1 MIVLRDKT
9 FSDKPSSLIIED
21 VFHIM
26 NSGTTITGKINSGT
40 FSVGDK
46 ITIYDANGKKV
57 KSTKIIQIMTTNRKL
72 VDTASVNTMVGI
84 LLDKNVSE
92 KDIKRGM
99 VVKTE
104 YKSKLFSRTRTVMVD
119 KIVNKL
125 DKEGIEDYDI
135 VSKVSKEFI
144 SINSDLNNLTIYI
157 PEDLEYVQYEIDD
170 YIRSLVSYARTST
183 KLDRDIY
190 VMKLVTGKLTEDQY
204 YKLVKYIIAENDFC
218 ALIDSNNL

>member
-1 MIVLRDKT
+1 MIVLRD
-9 FSDKPSSLIIED
+9 
-21 VFHIM
+21 
-26 NSGTTITGKINSGT
+26 
-40 FSVGDK
+40 
-46 ITIYDANGKKV
+46 
-57 KSTKIIQIMTTNRKL
+57 
-72 VDTASVNTMVGI
+72 
-84 LLDKNVSE
+84 
-92 KDIKRGM
+92 
-99 VVKTE
+99 
-104 YKSKLFSRTRTVMVD
+104 KLFSRTRTVMVD

-204 YKLVKYIIAENDFC
+204 YKLVKYIISENDFC

>member
-1 MIVLRDKT
+1 MIVLRDK
-9 FSDKPSSLIIED
+9 
-21 VFHIM
+21 
-26 NSGTTITGKINSGT
+26 
-40 FSVGDK
+40 
-46 ITIYDANGKKV
+46 
-57 KSTKIIQIMTTNRKL
+57 
-72 VDTASVNTMVGI
+72 
-84 LLDKNVSE
+84 
-92 KDIKRGM
+92 
-99 VVKTE
+99 
-104 YKSKLFSRTRTVMVD
+104 LFSRARTVMVD

-190 VMKLVTGKLTEDQY
+190 VMKLVTGKLAEDQY

>member
-1 MIVLRDKT
+1 MIVLRDK
-9 FSDKPSSLIIED
+9 
-21 VFHIM
+21 
-26 NSGTTITGKINSGT
+26 
-40 FSVGDK
+40 
-46 ITIYDANGKKV
+46 
-57 KSTKIIQIMTTNRKL
+57 
-72 VDTASVNTMVGI
+72 
-84 LLDKNVSE
+84 
-92 KDIKRGM
+92 
-99 VVKTE
+99 
-104 YKSKLFSRTRTVMVD
+104 LFSRARTVMVD

>member
-1 MIVLRDKT
+1 MIVLRDK
-9 FSDKPSSLIIED
+9 
-21 VFHIM
+21 
-26 NSGTTITGKINSGT
+26 
-40 FSVGDK
+40 
-46 ITIYDANGKKV
+46 
-57 KSTKIIQIMTTNRKL
+57 
-72 VDTASVNTMVGI
+72 
-84 LLDKNVSE
+84 
-92 KDIKRGM
+92 
-99 VVKTE
+99 
-104 YKSKLFSRTRTVMVD
+104 LFSRARTVMVD

-135 VSKVSKEFI
+135 VSKVSKDFI

>member
-1 MIVLRDKT
+1 MIVLRDK
-9 FSDKPSSLIIED
+9 
-21 VFHIM
+21 
-26 NSGTTITGKINSGT
+26 
-40 FSVGDK
+40 
-46 ITIYDANGKKV
+46 
-57 KSTKIIQIMTTNRKL
+57 
-72 VDTASVNTMVGI
+72 
-84 LLDKNVSE
+84 
-92 KDIKRGM
+92 
-99 VVKTE
+99 
-104 YKSKLFSRTRTVMVD
+104 LFSRARTVMVD

-218 ALIDSNNL
+218 ALIDSNNV

>member
-1 MIVLRDKT
+1 MIVLRDK
-9 FSDKPSSLIIED
+9 
-21 VFHIM
+21 
-26 NSGTTITGKINSGT
+26 
-40 FSVGDK
+40 
-46 ITIYDANGKKV
+46 
-57 KSTKIIQIMTTNRKL
+57 
-72 VDTASVNTMVGI
+72 
-84 LLDKNVSE
+84 
-92 KDIKRGM
+92 
-99 VVKTE
+99 
-104 YKSKLFSRTRTVMVD
+104 LFSRARTVMVD

-204 YKLVKYIIAENDFC
+204 YKLVKYIISENDFC